1 MKSERIFPEI
11 MIKYI
16 PHLEYGEEY
25 DEKLFQIK
33 NKTTGERVL
42 LFATLFMMDT
52 YKILPKGDIYEHYL
66 SRNEYYF
73 DECQIL
79 ALPIQY
85 FEYEVR

>member
-42 LFATLFMMDT
+42 LFATLFMMDI
-52 YKILPKGDIYEHYL
+52 YKRVTFINIIFQEINITLMNVKY
-66 SRNEYYF
+66 
-73 DECQIL
+73 
-79 ALPIQY
+79 
-85 FEYEVR
+85 